1 MKRAEGGH
9 FGEWVDACKG
19 EGEVFADFEHGGH
32 LTEIGLAGIVALK
45 LQKDIAWDGGAM
57 EVVGEP
63 GAAALVSKENRG
75 KWL

>member
-1 MKRAEGGH
+1 MH
-9 FGEWVDACKG
+9 EWFDAIRG

-45 LQKDIAWDGGAM
+45 LQKDIEWDGENM
-57 EVVGEP
+57 KVVGEP
-63 GAAALVSKENRG
+63 DADSLIDKPVRN